1 MTDKSLDPTVW
12 GPHFWFFLMTLAVS
26 YPLKA
31 NDVTKKK
38 YYDVINN
45 FPLFI
50 PHPKIGNNFSNLLD
64 KYPVSPYL
72 EGKDSFLKWVHF
84 IHNKINILLNK
95 KEMSLPDALKKY
107 RSNYKSKK
115 VHLVEKINN
124 KKHYIYAFLILVIIL
139 FIYRYS
145 E

>member
-1 MTDKSLDPTVW
+1 MFFDPSVW
-12 GPHFWFFLMTLAVS
+12 GPHYWFFLHTVAES
-26 YPLKA
+26 YPEHPNEVIKR
-31 NDVTKKK
+31 K
-38 YYDVINN
+38 YYDLIQNM
-45 FPLFI
+45 PIFI
-50 PHPKIGNNFSNLLD
+50 PVIEIGNKFSNLLD
-64 KYPVSPYL
+64 KYPITPYL
-72 EGKDSFLKWVHF
+72 CSRESFVRWVHF

-124 KKHYIYAFLILVIIL
+124 KKHYIYAFLILVTIL

>member
-1 MTDKSLDPTVW
+1 MNKFDPDVW
-12 GPHFWFFLMTLAVS
+12 GPHYWFFLHTIAES
-26 YPLKA
+26 YPEHPNETIKR
-31 NDVTKKK
+31 K
-38 YYDVINN
+38 YYDLIQNM
-45 FPLFI
+45 PIFI
-50 PHPKIGNNFSNLLD
+50 PVIEIGNKFSNLLD
-64 KYPVSPYL
+64 KYPITPYL
-72 EGKDSFLKWVHF
+72 CSRESFVRWVHF

>member
-1 MTDKSLDPTVW
+1 MNNFDPDVW
-12 GPHFWFFLMTLAVS
+12 GPHYWFFLHTIAES
-26 YPLKA
+26 YPEHP
-31 NDVTKKK
+31 NETTKRK
-38 YYDVINN
+38 YYDLIQNM
-45 FPLFI
+45 PIFI
-50 PHPKIGNNFSNLLD
+50 PVIEIGNKFSNLLD
-64 KYPVSPYL
+64 KYPITPYL
-72 EGKDSFLKWVHF
+72 CSRESFVRWVHF

-124 KKHYIYAFLILVIIL
+124 KKHYIYAFLILVTIL